1 MLATLQEV
9 LIYAKRKH
17 AAIAAFN
24 IYSYEDAK
32 GCVEAAE
39 ELNTPVILAANHRA
53 LDYMPLAAI
62 GPMLRGLAEEA
73 SVPVVVHLDH
83 AKDISVID
91 RALKNGFTSVMF
103 DGSSLPI
110 EENIKETLQAKKLAQ
125 TYGAHIEAEV
135 GKVGYTND
143 VKEIETAFTNVQEA
157 AYFYDETKVN
167 ALAVSVGTTH
177 RMETK
182 TADLDFSLINEIERL
197 VDCPLVLHGASG
209 VPEAMLKKLATETNF
224 GKVNIGTV
232 IRKAFG
238 DTLRTQIINNPGV
251 YDRLEFF
258 PVCIKQVKE
267 VAKKY
272 IKLLHREEL

>member
-9 LIYAKRKH
+9 LTRATRERS
-17 AAIAAFN
+17 AIAAFN
-24 IYSYEDAK
+24 IYAYEDAK

-39 ELNTPVILAANHRA
+39 ELNCPIILAANHRA
-53 LDYMPLAAI
+53 LNYMPLTAL
-62 GPMLRGLAEEA
+62 GPMLRGLAVES

-83 AKDISVID
+83 ANNILTIEQ
-91 RALKNGFTSVMF
+91 ALQNGFSSVMF
-103 DGSSLPI
+103 DGSNLPI
-110 EENIKETLQAKKLAQ
+110 EENIKQTLQAKRLAQ
-125 TYGAHIEAEV
+125 SYGAHIEAEV

-143 VKEIETAFTNVQEA
+143 DKEIETTFTNVQEA
-157 AYFYDETKVN
+157 SYFYSETKVD

-209 VPEAMLKKLATETNF
+209 VPEEMLKKLATETNF

-238 DTLRTQIINNPGV
+238 ETLREQMMQYPDR

-258 PVCIKQVKE
+258 PACMKQVKE

-272 IKLLHREEL
+272 INLLNREEL